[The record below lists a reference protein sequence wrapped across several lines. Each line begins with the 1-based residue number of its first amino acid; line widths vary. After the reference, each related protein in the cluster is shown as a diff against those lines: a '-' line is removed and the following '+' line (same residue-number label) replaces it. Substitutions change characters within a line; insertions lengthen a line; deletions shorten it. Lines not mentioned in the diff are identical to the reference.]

1 MVVLERPHR
10 EGEGVEGI
18 VTAKWKVAAE
28 FQPGTVLALRE
39 TLSAVCW
46 PAARTPDSPSSRG
59 RVVAP
64 DLAATHAFARRIA
77 ASVQVAAHVEEHGAA
92 AVAALPVGLLPT
104 LQALLRVAT
113 AELSATFRAQTLV
126 HRQGKYGDRS
136 KADGAAQRQQQQ
148 RKGASGPPQEVL
160 CALESA
166 LTKFDALPAKFEAGE
181 VPTTVIATLLRE
193 MQADLGRR
201 PASLQR
207 RAEKVVAAH
216 VGREYAAWRAASSSA
231 AA

>member
-92 AVAALPVGLLPT
+92 AAALPVGLLPT
-104 LQALLRVAT
+104 LQALLRLLGGV
-113 AELSATFRAQTLV
+113 LWG
-126 HRQGKYGDRS
+126 GK
-136 KADGAAQRQQQQ
+136 
-148 RKGASGPPQEVL
+148 
-160 CALESA
+160 
-166 LTKFDALPAKFEAGE
+166 
-181 VPTTVIATLLRE
+181 I
-193 MQADLGRR
+193 
-201 PASLQR
+201 
-207 RAEKVVAAH
+207 
-216 VGREYAAWRAASSSA
+216 
-231 AA
+231 